1 MVFWMEDSGSH
12 LGIWN
17 PRCQFFSPSEMT
29 DALNRMNELRKL
41 DGVQF
46 VGFVSQDANSVGK
59 PGVDTIADGKT
70 PDGHPYEWTKQHRA
84 GASRKR

>member
-17 PRCQFFSPSEMT
+17 PRCQFFNPHQMS
-29 DALNRMNELRKL
+29 DALSRMNELRKL
-41 DGVQF
+41 YSVQF
-46 VGFVSQDANSVGK
+46 VGFVSQNANSVGSS
-59 PGVDTIADGKT
+59 GVDTIADGKT

-84 GASRKR
+84 GARKQ